1 MYTFSPSCM
10 PNHYRLSSS
19 ISVAVLRKV
28 FVLSLALFGLLR
40 LSLPLYGQTE
50 GGYLQPDRPD
60 QSEGV
65 GIIRP
70 KGLQLEWGLGTSTRG
85 QSLGLMLRY
94 GVVRDLELRLEG
106 LWRHEL
112 GQRPQLT
119 SLGLSSKLALF
130 SGDGWIP
137 AMTLVG
143 YLYHD
148 PEDDRTV
155 TGDLCLAL
163 KEEITDRLDLIA
175 NVASADGMRHLFLTG
190 ELSYILKERWSCFGE
205 YFASFTHSSS
215 PVHGVDAGLAY
226 DLSQSLQV
234 DLSGGVTYT
243 PGGSLTY
250 LAFGGTWKL

>member
-1 MYTFSPSCM
+1 MFAHTLARRLTLRVRPFLLALGCLG
-10 PNHYRLSSS
+10 LSST
-19 ISVAVLRKV
+19 
-28 FVLSLALFGLLR
+28 
-40 LSLPLYGQTE
+40 LYGQIE

-65 GIIRP
+65 GTMSPR
-70 KGLQLEWGLGTSTRG
+70 KLQLEWGLGTSSRG

-94 GVVRDLELRLEG
+94 GMVRHWELRLEG

-112 GQRPQLT
+112 GNTPRLT
-119 SLGLSSKLALF
+119 LATLSSKLALF

-143 YLYHD
+143 YLAHD
-148 PEDDRTV
+148 PEDERALI
-155 TGDLCLAL
+155 GDLCLAL
-163 KEEITDRLDLIA
+163 EEGLTDRLSLIA

-205 YFASFTHSSS
+205 YFASFTRSAS
-215 PVHGVDAGLAY
+215 PVHGIDAGVAY
-226 DLSQSLQV
+226 DVSSSLQL

-243 PGGSLTY
+243 PGGQLTY
-250 LAFGGTWKL
+250 LAFGGTWRL